1 MKRVVLEP
9 SEREM
14 LMGMTGD
21 DSIDSWNAE
30 FIEGKGRGQVILLY
44 GLLKLPLA
52 PRTTGLTKTGHP
64 GTGKTFTVGKYFLAP
79 EEIIQTDRE

>member
-1 MKRVVLEP
+1 MIFEMKYVYPVDENNEAMDRVVLEP

-14 LMGMTGD
+14 LMGMIGD

-44 GLLKLPLA
+44 GM
-52 PRTTGLTKTGHP
+52 
-64 GTGKTFTVGKYFLAP
+64 
-79 EEIIQTDRE
+79 

>member
-1 MKRVVLEP
+1 VIFEMKYVYPVDENNEAMDRVVLEP

-14 LMGMTGD
+14 LMGMIGD

-44 GLLKLPLA
+44 GM
-52 PRTTGLTKTGHP
+52 
-64 GTGKTFTVGKYFLAP
+64 
-79 EEIIQTDRE
+79 